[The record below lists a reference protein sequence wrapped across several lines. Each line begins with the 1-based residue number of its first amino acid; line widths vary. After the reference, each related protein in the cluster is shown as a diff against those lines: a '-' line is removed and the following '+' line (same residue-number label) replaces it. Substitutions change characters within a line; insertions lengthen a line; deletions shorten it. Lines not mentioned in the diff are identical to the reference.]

1 MSTGAR
7 RALGAI
13 GLAGGLFLL
22 SGCGAVFHAS
32 QTVTIHTDPKQKA
45 SVYQAGI
52 PLPANTPGDFQ
63 TKVFLASPL
72 GDVVAVAPGMH
83 IRRVDPGRYVDAVA
97 IICDVLWTATIIGV
111 AAPISDLAL
120 GTFVKSESDV
130 DAKLVPFPETDNPM
144 PVYAVGG
151 TTITASEDA
160 PPPAPNA
167 TTAPPPPPPTSGSP
181 ASAMESTPP
190 KPAPKGR

>member
-1 MSTGAR
+1 MSSTAR
-7 RALGAI
+7 RVLGAA
-13 GLAGGLFLL
+13 GLATGLALL

-45 SVYQAGI
+45 DVYQAGI
-52 PLPANTPGDFQ
+52 PLPADTPGEYK

-151 TTITASEDA
+151 TTVTASEDA
-160 PPPAPNA
+160 PPPAP
-167 TTAPPPPPPTSGSP
+167 TASTPPPSSLVSP
-181 ASAMESTPP
+181 ANAAESTPK
-190 KPAPKGR
+190 KPQPKGR